1 MSSSSCMA
9 MQTYLPPTA
18 RKGQHSAHST
28 LKLSFSTGVGK
39 GERISPLVALL
50 RCTPDQRQ
58 FTFNVFKPTPKEFD
72 DVLSWEMITERV

>member
-1 MSSSSCMA
+1 MA

-18 RKGQHSAHST
+18 RKGKYSAHPT
-28 LKLSFSTGVGK
+28 LSLAHLSTGVGK

-50 RCTPDQRQ
+50 RRTPDQRQ
-58 FTFNVFKPTPKEFD
+58 FTFNVFKLTPKELD